1 MPDRDIAWVIVTGAG
16 ASRDLGRDEPM
27 PLMRDWSTALVKA
40 LASAPAMNLVQL
52 TGLSP
57 EMDGPAFEQQLGKF
71 LNERAAF
78 AQVRDITAESK
89 NLSFGQFA
97 ALNHEGAL
105 ETWWSTVDSHLE
117 QAVDVIRGSLYS
129 LFGEDRLDW
138 NKASAAYGELL
149 QVLGIV
155 RDTPWVY
162 ATTNYDSFGEIALE
176 QLGFHVDWGE
186 PPRVRQGSDRAVDVN
201 RLVGERL
208 SRYVPVL
215 HLHGRLGWY
224 RRTDGYGPTGP
235 YAISTT
241 QHDPGYGIPIVM
253 LPNPVKPYESDDVI
267 GPLWRQFG
275 QALERAK
282 RVLVIGH
289 SLNDEQLVRLLLENV
304 EPQTR
309 IGVTVLPSAKTWED
323 TDPGSQSVVDML
335 QSRLPGAKPIKLRFG
350 ASLEPVQPQIS
361 VWMAHLRSL
370 GAIE

>member
-16 ASRDLGRDEPM
+16 ASRDLGRDAPM

-40 LASAPAMNLVQL
+40 LAAAPAMNLVQL

-78 AQVRDITAESK
+78 AQVRDITVESK

-105 ETWWSTVDSHLE
+105 ETWWSTVDNHLE

-149 QVLGIV
+149 QVLGIG

-162 ATTNYDSFGEIALE
+162 ATTNYDSFGEVALE
-176 QLGFHVDWGE
+176 QLGFYADWGE
-186 PPRVRQGSDRAVDVN
+186 PPRVRQGGDRVVDVN
-201 RLVGERL
+201 GLVGEHL

-224 RRTDGYGPTGP
+224 RRADGYGPTGP

-241 QHDPGYGIPIVM
+241 RHDPGYGIPIVM
-253 LPNPVKPYESDDVI
+253 LPNPVKPYESDDVV

-275 QALERAK
+275 HALERAK

-289 SLNDEQLVRLLLENV
+289 SLNDEQLVRLLLESV

-309 IGVTVLPSAKTWED
+309 IGVTVVPSTKTWED
-323 TDPGSQSVVDML
+323 TDPGSQSVVDIL
-335 QSRLPGAKPIKLRFG
+335 QSRLPGAKAIRLRFG
-350 ASLEPVQPQIS
+350 ASLEPVQSQIGD
-361 VWMAHLRSL
+361 WMAHLKSL